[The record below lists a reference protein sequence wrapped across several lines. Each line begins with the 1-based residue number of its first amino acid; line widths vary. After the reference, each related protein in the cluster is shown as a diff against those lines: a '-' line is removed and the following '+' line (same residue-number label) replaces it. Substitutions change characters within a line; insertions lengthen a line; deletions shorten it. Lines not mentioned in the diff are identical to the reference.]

1 MPTFPRTAAK
11 LRESLVAQ
19 FAERLKQII
28 PDEGAGQAPRSFD
41 ELEAAAVRAGDETSC
56 AIMSGSLEH
65 VLDVLPQCTK
75 QGRCKCGRNLQWS
88 DKPRT
93 LETIR
98 GPVTVTRLHGYCR
111 ECDRGFFPRGRALPA
126 AAKPP
131 QSKAGK
137 SARRDGQRR

>member
-1 MPTFPRTAAK
+1 MPTSPCSAAQ
-11 LRESLVAQ
+11 LREALLAQ
-19 FAERLKQII
+19 FSERLMQLI
-28 PDEGAGQAPRSFD
+28 PDDPQLAPRSFD
-41 ELEAAAVRAGDETSC
+41 DMEAAAVRAGDDATC
-56 AIMSGSLEH
+56 AIMSSSVQH

-111 ECDRGFFPRGRALPA
+111 ECDRGFFPRGTALPA

-131 QSKAGK
+131 QRQTRK
-137 SARRDGQRR
+137 SAR